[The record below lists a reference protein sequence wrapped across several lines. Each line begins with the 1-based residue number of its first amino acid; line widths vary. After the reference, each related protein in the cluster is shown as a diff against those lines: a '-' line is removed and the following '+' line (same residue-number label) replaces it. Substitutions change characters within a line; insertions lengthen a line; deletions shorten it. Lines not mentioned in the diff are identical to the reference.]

1 MSIIS
6 DLFPKHFI
14 YVCNSIC
21 CLYSPHRG
29 CSLQAVMHKSW
40 HLYVTICL
48 KLKCLTALLF
58 YCLSCCSLCCS
69 LFDHQILPEANQTK
83 FHSLLQGYFQSVKK
97 CLVGE
102 HKELHKRQR
111 KNQQI
116 LQVNYQPVNT
126 LPFLSLF
133 RTKENCLMNGKKKMK
148 SSRKVMRNCQPMF
161 QPQL

>member
-1 MSIIS
+1 MCVTLPAVFINHIEGVVFKLLCIS
-6 DLFPKHFI
+6 PGTFML
-14 YVCNSIC
+14 
-21 CLYSPHRG
+21 
-29 CSLQAVMHKSW
+29 
-40 HLYVTICL
+40 LYVSTL

-116 LQVNYQPVNT
+116 LQVNY
-126 LPFLSLF
+126 
-133 RTKENCLMNGKKKMK
+133 
-148 SSRKVMRNCQPMF
+148 
-161 QPQL
+161 